1 MKPLLLKFPVA
12 FLLLLLIAGTSN
24 SQLINKKDF
33 RLKDSK
39 SGLMELS
46 KPIEPISKN
55 NIAKNNSPFMAGALS
70 FIVPGAALGQIY
82 NRQYLNFGIRLGI
95 SAISIL
101 GIVLSGGVPHS
112 DGKGNDALIPL
123 ALLYAANW
131 ISSIFDAVIYNKK
144 HLSGR

>member
-1 MKPLLLKFPVA
+1 MFKNISIFTI
-12 FLLLLLIAGTSN
+12 LLLILLSTSN
-24 SQLINKKDF
+24 AQLLNKKEF

-39 SGLMELS
+39 PGLIKLS

-55 NIAKNNSPFMAGALS
+55 SIAKNNSPFLAGSLS
-70 FIVPGAALGQIY
+70 FIVPGAALGQLY
-82 NRQYLNFGIRLGI
+82 NGQYLNFGIRLGI
-95 SAISIL
+95 STIVVL
-101 GIVLSGGVPHS
+101 GLALSGGTCFEC
-112 DGKGNDALIPL
+112 GNDALIPL